1 MRNAQIQVKGEVMVI
16 TINLAENLGLSKS
29 GKSTLIATTEG
40 NARVSTPKGDVSVGL
55 NVYQSAK

>member
-1 MRNAQIQVKGEVMVI
+1 MRNATIKVDGDKMVI

-40 NARVSTPKGDVSVGL
+40 NAKVQTNKGEVAVGL

>member
-1 MRNAQIQVKGEVMVI
+1 MRNATIKVDGDKMVI
-16 TINLAENLGLSKS
+16 TVNLAENLGLSKS

-40 NARVSTPKGDVSVGL
+40 NAKVQTAKGEIAVGL